1 MDIAIWSGDS
11 AFHPFQSSQHRS
23 NSKLFI
29 SFFYRFHSQ
38 IIFAQQVDRTRSPG
52 MAQTLSIWTAIHGK
66 MLRSG
71 FFRVIFFPEGGSAF
85 LQHSTPI
92 GFHFFHYS
100 ILFAKSTK
108 GFQFVKT
115 HIGSRYFQNTVIQ
128 QNRLFNGLLLIFIQ
142 ILKEDRKHIR
152 IAGDRITLLT
162 VDAVMHKCLFLI
174 IPEGGF

>member
-1 MDIAIWSGDS
+1 MDIAIRCGYS

-52 MAQTLSIWTAIHGK
+52 MAQTLSVWTAIHGK

-71 FFRVIFFPEGGSAF
+71 FFRVIFFPEGGSSF
-85 LQHSTPI
+85 LQHSSPI

-115 HIGSRYFQNTVIQ
+115 HIRRCYFQNLIIQ
-128 QNRLFNGLLLIFIQ
+128 ENGLFNGLLLIRIQ
-142 ILKEDRKHIR
+142 IIKENREHISVS
-152 IAGDRITLLT
+152 GYGITLT
-162 VDAVMHKCLFLI
+162 SIHTIVHKCLFLI
-174 IPEGGF
+174 IPESRL

>member
-52 MAQTLSIWTAIHGK
+52 MAQTLSVWTAIHGK

-71 FFRVIFFPEGGSAF
+71 FFRVIFFPEGGSTF
-85 LQHSTPI
+85 LQHSSPI

-162 VDAVMHKCLFLI
+162 VDAVMYKCLFLV
-174 IPEGGF
+174 IPEGRF

>member
-1 MDIAIWSGDS
+1 MDITIRSGYS

-52 MAQTLSIWTAIHGK
+52 MAQALSVWTAIHGK

-71 FFRVIFFPEGGSAF
+71 FFRVIFLPEGGGAF
-85 LQHSTPI
+85 LQHSSPI

-152 IAGDRITLLT
+152 IASDRITLLT
-162 VDAVMHKCLFLI
+162 VDAVMCKCLFLV
-174 IPEGGF
+174 IPEGRF

>member
-1 MDIAIWSGDS
+1 
-11 AFHPFQSSQHRS
+11 
-23 NSKLFI
+23 
-29 SFFYRFHSQ
+29 
-38 IIFAQQVDRTRSPG
+38 
-52 MAQTLSIWTAIHGK
+52 MAQTLSVWTAIHGK

-71 FFRVIFFPEGGSAF
+71 FFRVIFLPKGGGSF
-85 LQHSTPI
+85 LQHSSPI

-108 GFQFVKT
+108 CFQFVKT

-162 VDAVMHKCLFLI
+162 VDAVMYKCLFLI
-174 IPEGGF
+174 IPEGRF